1 MDLPERKDLD
11 VEGFKNRWQLSP
23 EQLAKTKRTED
34 ELEGMQNFLLTIDEK
49 LREDIADW
57 DLEDAFF
64 LYQDEPYEK
73 NEGDYIVRMFSFSKG
88 LTNCWVVISCLP
100 QIECTSDNMDIELLA
115 SISNIILGELIDI
128 FVRD

>member
-11 VEGFKNRWQLSP
+11 VEGFKSRWQLSP
-23 EQLAKTKRTED
+23 EQLSTTRRTEE
-34 ELEGMQNFLLTIDEK
+34 ELEGMQDFLLIIEDQ

-64 LYQDEPYEK
+64 LYQGEKYED
-73 NEGDYIVRMFSFSKG
+73 NEGDYILRMFQFSKG
-88 LTNCWVVISCLP
+88 LTKCWLVISCFP
-100 QIECTSDNMDIELLA
+100 QIELSSENMDIELLA

>member
-11 VEGFKNRWQLSP
+11 VEGFKSRWQLSP
-23 EQLAKTKRTED
+23 EQLANTKRTDD
-34 ELEGMQNFLLTIDEK
+34 ELEGMQDFLLTIEDV

-64 LYQDEPYEK
+64 LYQGEKYED
-73 NEGDYIVRMFSFSKG
+73 NEGDYILRMFSFSKG
-88 LTNCWVVISCLP
+88 LTKCWVVISCLP
-100 QIECTSDNMDIELLA
+100 QIELSSENMDIELLA
-115 SISNIILGELIDI
+115 SISNILLSQLIDI

>member
-11 VEGFKNRWQLSP
+11 VEGFKSRWQLSP
-23 EQLAKTKRTED
+23 EQLSTTRRTEE
-34 ELEGMQNFLLTIDEK
+34 ELEGMQDFLLIIEDQ

-64 LYQDEPYEK
+64 LYQGEKYED
-73 NEGDYIVRMFSFSKG
+73 NEGDYILRMFQFSKG
-88 LTNCWVVISCLP
+88 LTKCWLVISCFP
-100 QIECTSDNMDIELLA
+100 QIELSSENMDIELLA
-115 SISNIILGELIDI
+115 SISNILLGELIDI

>member
-11 VEGFKNRWQLSP
+11 VEGFKSRWQLSP
-23 EQLAKTKRTED
+23 EQLANTKRTDD
-34 ELEGMQNFLLTIDEK
+34 ELEGMQDFLLTIEDV

-64 LYQDEPYEK
+64 LYQGDKYED
-73 NEGDYIVRMFSFSKG
+73 NEGDYILRMYSFSKG
-88 LTNCWVVISCLP
+88 LTKCWVVISCYP
-100 QIECTSDNMDIELLA
+100 QIELSSENMDIELLA
-115 SISNIILGELIDI
+115 SISNILLSQLIDI

>member
-11 VEGFKNRWQLSP
+11 VEDFKSRWQLSP
-23 EQLAKTKRTED
+23 EQLSTTQRTED

-64 LYQDEPYEK
+64 LYQDQQYED
-73 NEGDYIVRMFSFSKG
+73 NEGDYILRMYSFSKG
-88 LTNCWVVISCLP
+88 LSKCWVVISCFP
-100 QIECTSDNMDIELLA
+100 QIELSSENMDIALLA
-115 SISNIILGELIDI
+115 SISNILLSQLVEV
-128 FVRD
+128 FVSD